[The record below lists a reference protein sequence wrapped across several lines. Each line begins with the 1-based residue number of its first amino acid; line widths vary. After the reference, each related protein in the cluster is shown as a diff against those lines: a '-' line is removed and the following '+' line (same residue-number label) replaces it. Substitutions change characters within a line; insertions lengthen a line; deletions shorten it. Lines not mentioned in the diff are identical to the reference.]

1 MRRSDLSI
9 QLWPVI
15 NCGMRP
21 VVSLYNC
28 TRSGFG
34 ICPPRSA
41 RRHVG
46 QFFYQLLYFVSSETR
61 SMHVSCG
68 QRTSYSGCFSMEVAM
83 VRQDSDR
90 RSCMKMYLG
99 RLYLNCVI
107 ASEKRISAKAVRAVC
122 AWHRIF
128 LCLQMCRYMK
138 WADIWHIKCLQHHV
152 QSPLY
157 RLIRRQ

>member
-1 MRRSDLSI
+1 VVCVPLCLYTIAHAAGLVYVHHAARGAMSASSSISFCILCHRR
-9 QLWPVI
+9 QGQ
-15 NCGMRP
+15 CM
-21 VVSLYNC
+21 
-28 TRSGFG
+28 
-34 ICPPRSA
+34 CP
-41 RRHVG
+41 
-46 QFFYQLLYFVSSETR
+46 
-61 SMHVSCG
+61 G

-128 LCLQMCRYMK
+128 LCLQMLLASLDPCVCPQFDQ
-138 WADIWHIKCLQHHV
+138 ASIDLCA
-152 QSPLY
+152 S
-157 RLIRRQ
+157 RL